1 MHGLKMASIVYL
13 YLAIANFFLLLIVY
27 SSLVKNKS
35 KVKYLYALGITEV
48 LWVVLY
54 IFPFRRFTSDFVDCI
69 VKLI

>member
-1 MHGLKMASIVYL
+1 MHGLKMASIIYL

-27 SSLVKNKS
+27 SSLVKNKN

-54 IFPFRRFTSDFVDCI
+54 IFPFRRFTSDLVDCI